1 MRSFKVLIREL
12 RGFLILWLTQ
22 SFSALG
28 SAMTNFALIVWSYQA
43 QGSALTTALLSVC
56 SYAPYVVM
64 SIFAG
69 ALSDRWN
76 KKAVMLASDSFAAL
90 CTVAVLVLLQAGQLE
105 IWHLYCLNALNGL
118 MNTVQQPAADVAI
131 SLLAPERH
139 YQKASGLRSL
149 ANSLINMLTP
159 MFATALL
166 ALAGIHAVILFDL
179 FTFFAAFLSLL
190 FLVKLPAAPSG
201 AARAESV
208 LRCARQGLRFLK
220 GQRGIL
226 HLILFLAAINFTA
239 SVYNAA
245 FPAMLLSRQGGGEA
259 ALGAVNTATGAALLL
274 GSAAASV
281 LPPPKS
287 RVRAV
292 CNTLLLAMSTENF
305 FLAFGRSVPVWC
317 LGAVL
322 GWAAIPLMNANLD
335 VLMRTHIPI
344 AMQGRVFAARNTLQF
359 FTIPLGYFAG
369 GSWPA
374 ARPEACCAFC
384 SVPERA
390 RAPRF
395 CSSYWDCWVLP
406 PALCSVG
413 TGRSGRWNVR
423 TGRALRAGKT
433 ARSAFPYST
442 LLSLHCIHLIKRPVG
457 RRICGGPRA
466 FFFLFLPYLRAYSPA
481 ISMRRACGTCA
492 ACLGSV
498 SSSTPFL
505 YAALMCSVSTP
516 ETSKLRLNEPNLRSR
531 RR

>member
-131 SLLAPERH
+131 SLLTPERH

-208 LRCARQGLRFLK
+208 LRCARQGLRLK
-220 GQRGIL
+220 GQR
-226 HLILFLAAINFTA
+226 ASFT
-239 SVYNAA
+239 
-245 FPAMLLSRQGGGEA
+245 
-259 ALGAVNTATGAALLL
+259 
-274 GSAAASV
+274 
-281 LPPPKS
+281 
-287 RVRAV
+287 
-292 CNTLLLAMSTENF
+292 
-305 FLAFGRSVPVWC
+305 
-317 LGAVL
+317 
-322 GWAAIPLMNANLD
+322 
-335 VLMRTHIPI
+335 
-344 AMQGRVFAARNTLQF
+344 
-359 FTIPLGYFAG
+359 
-369 GSWPA
+369 
-374 ARPEACCAFC
+374 
-384 SVPERA
+384 
-390 RAPRF
+390 
-395 CSSYWDCWVLP
+395 
-406 PALCSVG
+406 
-413 TGRSGRWNVR
+413 
-423 TGRALRAGKT
+423 
-433 ARSAFPYST
+433 
-442 LLSLHCIHLIKRPVG
+442 
-457 RRICGGPRA
+457 
-466 FFFLFLPYLRAYSPA
+466 
-481 ISMRRACGTCA
+481 
-492 ACLGSV
+492 
-498 SSSTPFL
+498 
-505 YAALMCSVSTP
+505 
-516 ETSKLRLNEPNLRSR
+516 
-531 RR
+531 